1 MSIRVYRQAWAQQPS
16 TGTGGGT
23 ADPQLRTD
31 LTALQTTVNRKIA
44 VNRETITANKTLSSS
59 DAQKQ
64 HLITTTEN
72 LQVIF
77 PSNNLTN
84 GDSFIV
90 KNSEDSTEDL
100 EVNGVDVP
108 PGDFYE
114 AIYDGVEWVEW

>member
-1 MSIRVYRQAWAQQPS
+1 MSIKVYRQAWAQQS
-16 TGTGGGT
+16 GTTTSGT
-23 ADPQLRTD
+23 TDPQLRTD
-31 LTALQTTVNRKIA
+31 VTNLQTAVTRKTII
-44 VNRETITANKTLSSS
+44 NRETITTNKTLSSS

-77 PSNNLTN
+77 PSNNLNN

-90 KNSEDSTEDL
+90 KNSESSTEDL
-100 EVNGVDVP
+100 EVNGTTVA

-114 AIYDGVEWVEW
+114 GIYDGVEWVEW